1 MENDQKSF
9 SLQRQ
14 VYLVVGSLIFL
25 SALLGALVSKW
36 WLLIAFAISLGLLNA
51 ARTGVCPMEK
61 LLSRLPFNQTSQG
74 DIS

>member
-36 WLLIAFAISLGLLNA
+36 WLLIAFAVSLGLLNA